1 MAETYT
7 HTRPHSRPGARSA
20 PQPTRASELDRLEKL
35 AHKMDTLFRIPL
47 TSIRVGLDSLVGL
60 LPGIGDTAAL
70 APAAYIVYRAH
81 QMGAPRSLLGRMGAN
96 VCIDWL
102 VGSIPL
108 VGDLFDVGFKANRRN
123 VALLRRHFD
132 RSEV

>member
-7 HTRPHSRPGARSA
+7 HTRPG
-20 PQPTRASELDRLEKL
+20 PQPRTAVPTRASELDRLEKL
-35 AHKMDTLFRIPL
+35 AHNMDTLFRIPL
-47 TSIRVGLDSLVGL
+47 TSIRVGLDSILGL
-60 LPGIGDTAAL
+60 LPGVGDTAAL
-70 APAAYIVYRAH
+70 APAAYILYRAH
-81 QMGAPRSLLGRMGAN
+81 QMGAPPSVLGRMGAN
-96 VCIDWL
+96 VGVDWL